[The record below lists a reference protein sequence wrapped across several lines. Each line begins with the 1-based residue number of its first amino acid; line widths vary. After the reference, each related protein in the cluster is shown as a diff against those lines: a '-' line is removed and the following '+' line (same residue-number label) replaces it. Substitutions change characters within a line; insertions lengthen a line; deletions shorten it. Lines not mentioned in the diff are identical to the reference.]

1 MEDAMTAKIIDG
13 KKVAEEIRIEVRAA
27 AARLA
32 TSGVV
37 PGLAVIL
44 VGDNPASLS
53 YVTAKEKACRENGL
67 KSFEHRLPAGTPESE
82 LLGLV
87 RACNEDSSVHGILVQ
102 LPLPD
107 HIDERKVIAAISPDK
122 DVDGFTPSN
131 IGRLVLDDPLYIP
144 CTPAGIV
151 ELIKRS
157 GVPTDGANAVIVGR
171 SNIVGRPLMNL
182 LIRRSINATV
192 TVCHTGTKDLA
203 RFCREADILI
213 PCVGRAGLITGDMI
227 KPGACVIDVG
237 VNQIEDK
244 TRPSGHRLV
253 GDVDFASAVER
264 AGWITPVPGGV
275 GPMTITMLLWN
286 TVQAAQYLSGARPAS
301 S

>member
-1 MEDAMTAKIIDG
+1 MPAQIIDG
-13 KKVAEEIRIEVRAA
+13 KKVAEEIRAEIRVKTT
-27 AARLA
+27 RLA
-32 TSGVV
+32 TAGVV

-53 YVTAKEKACRENGL
+53 YVTAKEKACGENGL
-67 KSFEHRLPAGTPESE
+67 KSFEHRLPADVSE
-82 LLGLV
+82 AKLLELV
-87 RACNEDSSVHGILVQ
+87 RSCNEDPAVHGILVQ
-102 LPLPD
+102 LPLPA
-107 HIDERKVIAAISPDK
+107 HIDESKVIAAISPGK

-131 IGRLVLDDPLYIP
+131 IGRLVLDDPLFVP

-157 GVPTDGANAVIVGR
+157 GVPTDGAHAVIVGR

-182 LIRRSINATV
+182 LIRRSVNATV

-203 RFCREADILI
+203 RHCRDADILV
-213 PCVGRAGLITGDMI
+213 PCVGRAGLITGDMV
-227 KPGACVIDVG
+227 KPGACIIDVG
-237 VNQIEDK
+237 VNQIDD
-244 TRPSGHRLV
+244 PSAKRGHRLV
-253 GDVDFASAVER
+253 GDVVFDEAVER

-286 TVQAAQYLSGARPAS
+286 TVLAAELGRGA
-301 S
+301 